1 MRGLEKF
8 LLVIFSLIIIILA
21 VCVLFVSTGVL
32 DVTSAFST
40 VKYWLLQNK
49 MYGVV
54 IGAIFAVLGLIEVFS
69 SSESN
74 EDKKGGLAIKSEKGT
89 VYITKD
95 TFENIILAVTKSYAE
110 LRNVKVD
117 VNMSENGLL
126 ANIYTSIL
134 PDTVVPTLTTKLQ
147 ESIKTNIQ
155 KQTTVEIKE
164 VNVKIRGVYEEPQK
178 K

>member
-1 MRGLEKF
+1 MKGFEKF
-8 LLVIFSLIIIILA
+8 LLIIFSLIIIILA

-32 DVTSAFST
+32 DVTSAFTT

-49 MYGVV
+49 LYGVV
-54 IGAIFAVLGLIEVFS
+54 IGATFAIFGLIGVFS
-69 SSESN
+69 SSESS
-74 EDKKGGLAIKSEKGT
+74 EEKKGGLAIKSEKGT

-95 TFENIILAVTKSYAE
+95 TFENIVLGVTRSYAE

-117 VNMSENGLL
+117 VNMSESGLL
-126 ANIYTSIL
+126 ANVYTSIL

-147 ESIKTNIQ
+147 ESIKASIQ

-164 VNVKIRGVYEEPQK
+164 VNVKIRGVFEEPQK